1 MYTRT
6 AVHVVNL
13 QYFKACRNNSNSME
27 VIMKTRI
34 QNQRRGG
41 QTFLSKNT
49 FLRPKIKKLNLIMF
63 TCCMFEVIL
72 RVQ

>member
-1 MYTRT
+1 MNTASYTRT
-6 AVHVVNL
+6 TVHVVNV
-13 QYFKACRNNSNSME
+13 QYCKACRNNSNSME

-49 FLRPKIKKLNLIMF
+49 FLRPKIKKIKFDNVYLLY
-63 TCCMFEVIL
+63 V
-72 RVQ
+72 